1 MGDQMTTLQPVAVF
15 ALIAAPA
22 LATLV
27 FMGWMAAR
35 RK

>member
-1 MGDQMTTLQPVAVF
+1 MRTLEPIVL

-27 FMGWMAAR
+27 FMGWMST
-35 RK
+35 RKK

>member
-1 MGDQMTTLQPVAVF
+1 MMTLEPIMP

-27 FMGWMAAR
+27 FMGWISAR
-35 RK
+35 KK